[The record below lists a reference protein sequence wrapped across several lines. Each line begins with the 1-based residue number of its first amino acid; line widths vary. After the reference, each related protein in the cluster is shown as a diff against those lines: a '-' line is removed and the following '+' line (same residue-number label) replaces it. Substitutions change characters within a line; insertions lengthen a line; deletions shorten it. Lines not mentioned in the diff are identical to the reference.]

1 LVHHR
6 GTLATEP
13 ARQAQHMQTALV
25 QMDLQLSEVLSDV
38 VGASGQAIIR
48 AIVGGQRDAHKLA
61 ALCGGCG
68 PRLFVSP
75 ITLFN
80 YLKRTGHRLDATP
93 SQRYAPA
100 LEPSCNT

>member
-1 LVHHR
+1 
-6 GTLATEP
+6 
-13 ARQAQHMQTALV
+13 
-25 QMDLQLSEVLSDV
+25 VLSDL
-38 VGASGQAIIR
+38 VGASGKAIIR
-48 AIVGGQRDAHKLA
+48 AIVGGERDAHKLA
-61 ALCGGCG
+61 ALCDGCG
-68 PRLFVSP
+68 LRFFVSP